1 VELAGMRKDV
11 AFAVEQFPNM
21 TERRACKLVGLD
33 RSSYRYEPRRDHNA
47 ELRQELVK
55 VARQKP
61 RYGYRRLHALLSK
74 RGFAVSTQRIYRV
87 YKAEGLMVR
96 RLRRKRLA
104 RVAVASNLLR
114 SNQEWALDFVSDA
127 LATGRGIR
135 ALAVVDAFTRENLSL
150 EVDTSL
156 SSRRVT
162 RALEAVIEQRGMPEA
177 IRCDNGPELTSR
189 HFLSWCEERK
199 IQLIHIQPGRPMQN
213 GHVESFNG
221 RLRDECLNANW
232 FHNLA
237 DARAKIG
244 AWRNEYNS
252 ERPHSSLGYRTPN
265 EFAEQLKSSVTNG

>member
-11 AFAVEQFPNM
+11 AFAVEQFPM

-47 ELRQELVK
+47 ELRQELVS

-74 RGFAVSTQRIYRV
+74 RGFAVSAQRVYRV
-87 YKAEGLMVR
+87 YKAERLMVR
-96 RLRRKRLA
+96 RLRRKRLS
-104 RVAVASNLLR
+104 RVAVASNLVR
-114 SNQEWALDFVSDA
+114 SNQEWALDFVADA

-135 ALAVVDAFTRENLSL
+135 ALTVVDAFTRENLSL

-162 RALEAVIEQRGMPEA
+162 RALEAVIERRGMPEA

-199 IQLIHIQPGRPMQN
+199 IRLIHIQPGKPMQN
-213 GHVESFNG
+213 GHIESFNG

-237 DARAKIG
+237 DARGKIR
-244 AWRNEYNS
+244 AWRDEYNG

-265 EFAEQLKSSVTNG
+265 EFAEQLKSSVTIG